1 MWSPLQ
7 QGRERERKRK
17 GTRTTRET
25 KTYINRLRHK
35 YTISQNNF
43 NSPIRHQWMEPDKT
57 YGENR
62 MFMFTYEFF
71 GTHTMFDFLYVA
83 FSFDNWSH
91 NDHCVNYIFFLSY
104 SRFGSRCLTKTWNS
118 YVNTNLLCVT
128 QVGWCVSI
136 GEHVNNRSIG
146 SKKIDYTVIM
156 GLAVVIEIWN
166 VRIELHRILINRD
179 AEKISKE
186 L

>member
-1 MWSPLQ
+1 MKCEWRKEKVNVWVNASHTLSVFVAILLLLFFVAQ
-7 QGRERERKRK
+7 ACGLRYSKGERERKRK

-128 QVGWCVSI
+128 QVGWCVSMWTI
-136 GEHVNNRSIG
+136 VRS
-146 SKKIDYTVIM
+146 
-156 GLAVVIEIWN
+156 
-166 VRIELHRILINRD
+166 VRRKSITL
-179 AEKISKE
+179 
-186 L
+186 